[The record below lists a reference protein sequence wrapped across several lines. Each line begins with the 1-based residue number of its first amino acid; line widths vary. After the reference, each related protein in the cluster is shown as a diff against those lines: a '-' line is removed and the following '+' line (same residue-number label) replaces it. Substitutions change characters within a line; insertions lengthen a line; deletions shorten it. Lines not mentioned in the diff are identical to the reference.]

1 MALENISTA
10 VAAILV
16 SGLTVTPEAI
26 AQGIGQARLQ
36 GRFEIRQIQ
45 GKTVIFDA
53 GHNPHGVDFLLNQL
67 RKFLEYNKQ
76 YTEVIS
82 VFSMLADKDIN
93 SVAELLKDIVLTWKI
108 APLTVPRAA
117 AIEQLDEALQG
128 ETVQHFESVQLAF
141 KSALNETKNN
151 QLILVCGSFHT
162 LEAVWEY
169 LEECQ

>member
-1 MALENISTA
+1 M
-10 VAAILV
+10 
-16 SGLTVTPEAI
+16 P
-26 AQGIGQARLQ
+26 

-93 SVAELLKDIVLTWKI
+93 SVAELLKDTVLTWKI
-108 APLTVPRAA
+108 APLAVPRAA
-117 AIEQLDEALQG
+117 SIEQLDEALQG